1 MLIRGGG
8 TSSLCARESLCA
20 QVYSTYCTNVCTHQ
34 QAPVHSGKDGTQ
46 LEDEELYLSRREV
59 RKLWSPVSVALD
71 DSTPLPLLALPEAL
85 CVPRVPLSRQSRALA
100 VGQRE
105 ARAGGGPCQAVAAA
119 SDTDM
124 NGNRGQPFTL
134 DHSLRFCAGLW
145 HSSTAISCTTL
156 SCSRAKHIA
165 LWLGCC
171 MSLLPRLAGL
181 ALSHLAAVWV

>member
-1 MLIRGGG
+1 MHGYTVR
-8 TSSLCARESLCA
+8 TVPTFAHTNKRLCTVAKTEHNLRTRSF
-20 QVYSTYCTNVCTHQ
+20 
-34 QAPVHSGKDGTQ
+34 D
-46 LEDEELYLSRREV
+46 LSRREV
-59 RKLWSPVSVALD
+59 RELWSPVSVALD

-119 SDTDM
+119 SDTHM

-134 DHSLRFCAGLW
+134 DHSLRSCAGLW